1 VVQRTAITTTMTQA
15 GDVPSK
21 AKNNE
26 CSVHS
31 NQSKALV
38 NTTVHWLSTE
48 PSKGL
53 LEKTLLLWQEIHETL

>member
-1 VVQRTAITTTMTQA
+1 MFPASTR
-15 GDVPSK
+15 K

-53 LEKTLLLWQEIHETL
+53 LEEDLATLARNPRNVN